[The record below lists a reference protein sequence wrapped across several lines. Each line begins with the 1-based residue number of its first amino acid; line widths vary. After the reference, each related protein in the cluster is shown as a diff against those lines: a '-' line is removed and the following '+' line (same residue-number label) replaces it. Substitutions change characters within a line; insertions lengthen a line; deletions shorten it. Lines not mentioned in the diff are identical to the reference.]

1 MSTVSVNIA
10 TSGNLDQEDRQTMDY
25 IIGLENI
32 RRAALPT
39 PLPAL
44 LFDTAPNR
52 KTSYELCGKTAATL
66 WHTANIANYKAT
78 VSAKAPVRE
87 LKQLL
92 PTLTDAK
99 IAALL
104 TLAKQP

>member
-10 TSGNLDQEDRQTMDY
+10 TSGSLDQEDRLTMDY
-25 IIGLENI
+25 TIGLENV

-44 LFDTAPNR
+44 PFDTAANR
-52 KTSYELCGKTAATL
+52 KASYELCGKTAVTL
-66 WHTANIANYKAT
+66 WHVSNIAKFKAT
-78 VSAKAPVRE
+78 TTVKPPVRE

-99 IAALL
+99 IAELL
-104 TLAKQP
+104 ILAKAP

>member
-10 TSGNLDQEDRQTMDY
+10 TSGSLDQEDRLTMDY
-25 IIGLENI
+25 IIGLENV

-39 PLPAL
+39 PLSPL
-44 LFDTAPNR
+44 PFDTAANR
-52 KTSYELCGKTAATL
+52 KASYELCGKTSATL
-66 WHTANIANYKAT
+66 WHTSNIAKFKAT
-78 VSAKAPVRE
+78 TTAKAPVRE
-87 LKQLL
+87 LKQLI

-104 TLAKQP
+104 TLAKAP